1 MKLIGLPR
9 AMTTVV
15 VLSCCWLS
23 LYLHSQNPEPPR
35 TSDRSQMPEHV
46 YIPKLKSRPI
56 PQHPK
61 EPEGRIH
68 LDVVVSDKSGQRVA
82 GLSQQDFI
90 LVDDNIPRKIV
101 SFQSIDARI
110 AKPDPPV
117 QAILLI
123 DQINPTFQQV
133 SFARSEI
140 ARFLRKNDGHLPLPV
155 SIAVLSESGLRIQR
169 SPSVDGNACLAVL
182 DQVKGNAA
190 NLDAR
195 LSKLSRGDKPTLS
208 VQQLTKLAGVES
220 RKPGRKLL
228 IWMGRGWRIPPDGVE
243 GSDQHRIFN
252 TIVEISNLLREA
264 HTAIYSLS
272 SDNPISNVSGL
283 NQSADLDAVALIS
296 DYQSF
301 LRPVRISKQAKLSN
315 LDLRVLATNTG
326 GRILGPH
333 NDLVRQIEQCIR
345 DAQVFY
351 RISFDPPPTEREHE
365 YHDVQIQLS
374 QPGLTA
380 HTSVGYYNEPP
391 QN

>member
-1 MKLIGLPR
+1 MKLSRSSQAPTAFLLL
-9 AMTTVV
+9 T
-15 VLSCCWLS
+15 CCWLS
-23 LYLHSQNPEPPR
+23 VYLHPQNAQLPAS
-35 TSDRSQMPEHV
+35 SDRSQMSEHV
-46 YIPKLKSRPI
+46 YNPKLKPRPI
-56 PQHPK
+56 PQHPS
-61 EPEGRIH
+61 EPETRIH
-68 LDVVVSDKSGQRVA
+68 LDVAVSDKSGHLVA
-82 GLSQQDFI
+82 GLSKEDFT
-90 LVDDNIPRKIV
+90 LLDDNLPRKIV
-101 SFQSIDARI
+101 SFHSIDGRI

-155 SIAVLSESGLRIQR
+155 SIAVLSESGLRLQL

-182 DQVKGNAA
+182 DQLKGNAA
-190 NLDAR
+190 NIDPR
-195 LSKLSRGDKPTLS
+195 LSRLSDADKPTLS

-228 IWMGRGWRIPPDGVE
+228 IWMGRGWRIQPDGVE
-243 GSDQHRIFN
+243 GSDQHRVFN

-264 HTAIYSLS
+264 HTAVYSVS

-283 NQSADLDAVALIS
+283 NQSADLDAVALIA

-301 LRPVRISKQAKLSN
+301 LKPVRISKQARLSN

-351 RISFDPPPTEREHE
+351 RISFDPPPAEREHE
-365 YHDVQIQLS
+365 YHDMQIQLNR
-374 QPGLTA
+374 PGLTA
-380 HTSVGYYNEPP
+380 RTSVGYYNEPP